1 MTFAA
6 YVTPLYAF
14 ALALVAGYWLWRMGR
29 EARFRHEPRVAWWA
43 VPGWAALLLAPL
55 LEVPALFGLGAA
67 ALLLAEYWPGA
78 YRPTRTRPGGSWPL
92 VGTLLGLALLALLA
106 AQGGGRVRDVAVPLT
121 AALGLGLAG
130 AGGLIARALFRP
142 LPPARRLPGL
152 EVRFGPTGHPE
163 WPDLSLTLTGRGAR
177 LTNVSDGPLWLAGWS
192 PSGTNAW
199 LRVRDEGGAPL
210 NVLPSG
216 GHAYLPLRGW
226 ERGVRVWYV
235 REPGPG
241 PSQLFRADWTPP
253 GGGERVLN

>member
-6 YVTPLYAF
+6 YVTPLYALC
-14 ALALVAGYWLWRMGR
+14 LALIAGHWLWRVGR
-29 EARFRHEPRVAWWA
+29 EARFRHVPRVAWWA
-43 VPGWAALLLAPL
+43 VPGWGALLLAPL

-78 YRPTRTRPGGSWPL
+78 YRPARTRPGAAWPL
-92 VGTLLGLALLALLA
+92 VGAVLGFAVLALLA
-106 AQGGGRVRDVAVPLT
+106 AQGAGPVRDVAPSLA

-130 AGGLIARALFRP
+130 AGGLLARALFRS
-142 LPPARRLPGL
+142 LPPARPAPGL
-152 EVRFGPTGHPE
+152 EVRFSPAQPPE
-163 WPDLSLTLTGRGAR
+163 WPDLSLALTGRGAR

-210 NVLPSG
+210 NLLPSG
-216 GHAYLPLRGW
+216 GQATLPLRGG

-235 REPGPG
+235 RDPGSG

-253 GGGERVLN
+253 GAGERVLN

>member
-1 MTFAA
+1 MTFAGE
-6 YVTPLYAF
+6 VTPLYAL
-14 ALALVAGYWLWRMGR
+14 ALALVAAYWLGRVGR
-29 EARFRHEPRVAWWA
+29 EARGRHLPRVAWWA
-43 VPGWAALLLAPL
+43 VPGWGALLLAPL

-78 YRPTRTRPGGSWPL
+78 YRPARSRPGGAWPL
-92 VGTLLGLALLALLA
+92 VGVLLGLALLALLA
-106 AQGGGRVRDVAVPLT
+106 APGGGRPADTAAALA
-121 AALGLGLAG
+121 AALGLLLAG
-130 AGGLIARALFRP
+130 AGGLLARALFRAR
-142 LPPARRLPGL
+142 PAAPRLGL
-152 EVRFGPTGHPE
+152 EVRFGPVQVPP
-163 WPDLSLTLTGRGAR
+163 WPDLSLALTGSGAQ

-199 LRVRDEGGAPL
+199 LRVRDEGGVPL
-210 NVLPSG
+210 NVLPRG

-226 ERGVRVWYV
+226 ERGVRVWYR